1 MTSLILCTINAKNTT
16 PLKLLYKIVK
26 EFFMY
31 YFPNLDDITLLIM
44 ITELERDFKNGLFY
58 IPKSIKPDFVCTY
71 KRILKASF
79 EKGDVNSLR
88 RDLIPNFFKT
98 RDING
103 KKIPSNIRD
112 MVAFSEFNRYYARA
126 ILVRAIDENKS
137 VTIYRA
143 RKSVNE
149 RAESKQSIHKNY
161 FTKGSLEHMLAV
173 LRDYNVL
180 FSGKVD
186 IGFMQPNS
194 GLSLKLG

>member
-1 MTSLILCTINAKNTT
+1 
-16 PLKLLYKIVK
+16 
-26 EFFMY
+26 MY
-31 YFPNLDDITLLIM
+31 YFPNLDNTIRLIM
-44 ITELERDFKNGLFY
+44 VTELERDLKNGLFY
-58 IPKSIKPDFVCTY
+58 VSKSIKPDFACAY
-71 KRILKASF
+71 KRILKNCF

-88 RDLIPNFFKT
+88 RDLIPKFFKT
-98 RDING
+98 KDKDG

-126 ILVRAIDENKS
+126 VLVHAIDENKS

-143 RKSVNE
+143 RKPVNE

-161 FTKGSLEHMLAV
+161 FTKGSLKCMLAV
-173 LRDYNVL
+173 LRDYNIF

-194 GLSLKLG
+194 GLSLKL

>member
-1 MTSLILCTINAKNTT
+1 
-16 PLKLLYKIVK
+16 
-26 EFFMY
+26 MY
-31 YFPNLDDITLLIM
+31 YFPNLDDTTRLIM
-44 ITELERDFKNGLFY
+44 ITELEMDLKNGLFY
-58 IPKSIKPDFVCTY
+58 VPKSIKPDFVCAY
-71 KRILKASF
+71 KRILKANF
-79 EKGDVNSLR
+79 EKGDVSSLR

-126 ILVRAIDENKS
+126 VLVRAIDENKT

-149 RAESKQSIHKNY
+149 REESKQSIHKNY
-161 FTKGSLEHMLAV
+161 FTKRTLEQMLAV
-173 LRDYNVL
+173 LRDYRVL

-186 IGFMQPNS
+186 IGFMQVNS
-194 GLSLKLG
+194 GLSLKL

>member
-1 MTSLILCTINAKNTT
+1 
-16 PLKLLYKIVK
+16 
-26 EFFMY
+26 MY
-31 YFPNLDDITLLIM
+31 YFPNLENKTRSIM
-44 ITELERDFKNGLFY
+44 ISELERDLKNGLFY
-58 IPKSIKPDFVCTY
+58 VPKSIKPDFVCAY
-71 KRILKASF
+71 KRILKANF
-79 EKGDVNSLR
+79 EKGDVSSLR
-88 RDLIPNFFKT
+88 RDLIPSFFKT
-98 RDING
+98 RDRYG
-103 KKIPSNIRD
+103 KKIHPNIRD
-112 MVAFSEFNRYYARA
+112 KVAFSEFNRYYARA

-173 LRDYNVL
+173 LRDYNIL

>member
-1 MTSLILCTINAKNTT
+1 MFLNLLSPIL
-16 PLKLLYKIVK
+16 
-26 EFFMY
+26 
-31 YFPNLDDITLLIM
+31 
-44 ITELERDFKNGLFY
+44 
-58 IPKSIKPDFVCTY
+58 FVRI
-71 KRILKASF
+71 KRILKANF
-79 EKGDVNSLR
+79 EKGDVSSLR

-98 RDING
+98 KDRNG

-126 ILVRAIDENKS
+126 VLVRAIDENRGI
-137 VTIYRA
+137 TIYRA

-173 LRDYNVL
+173 LRDYNAL